1 MNFTYDLTNSIGQM
15 RFALGDTTVNDG
27 VNPDGSNLS
36 DEEIALLL
44 AQEGNDVMR
53 AVAAAC
59 ETLATTWARYSQSAI
74 AQRTEAHEQS
84 QQYADRAK
92 ELRQRYG
99 GGSTTFSSA
108 FKRND
113 GFENNGNGN
122 EFTR

>member
-1 MNFTYDLTNSIGQM
+1 M
-15 RFALGDTTVNDG
+15 RFALGDKTVNDG

-44 AQEGNDVMR
+44 TQEGNDVMR

-59 ETLATTWARYSQSAI
+59 EMLATTWARYSQSQI
-74 AQRTEAHEQS
+74 AQRTDAYNQS
-84 QQYADRAK
+84 EQYANRSK

-108 FKRND
+108 FNRND
-113 GFENNGNGN
+113 GFENNAGNGN
-122 EFTR
+122 DFTR

>member
-1 MNFTYDLTNSIGQM
+1 MAFTYDLTTAVGQV
-15 RFALGDTTVNDG
+15 RLALGDKTANDG

-44 AQEGNDVMR
+44 AQQGNDVMR

-59 ETLATTWARYSQSAI
+59 ETLATTWARYSQSTI
-74 AQRTEAHEQS
+74 AQRNDAYEQS
-84 QQYADRAK
+84 QQYADRARD
-92 ELRQRYG
+92 LRQRQG

-113 GFENNGNGN
+113 GFENSVAA
-122 EFTR
+122 